1 MITGSIPTILHKQF
15 IISAFLSSFVVG
27 AAVQLGVPTQTAHVA
42 IGSSVLFLSPGV
54 PLMNGVID
62 VLEGHVLA
70 GISRLIT
77 ATVSIVCITIGLSI
91 SLLLLG
97 ISEL

>member
-1 MITGSIPTILHKQF
+1 
-15 IISAFLSSFVVG
+15 
-27 AAVQLGVPTQTAHVA
+27 
-42 IGSSVLFLSPGV
+42 
-54 PLMNGVID
+54 MNGVID

-70 GISRLIT
+70 GVSRLIT